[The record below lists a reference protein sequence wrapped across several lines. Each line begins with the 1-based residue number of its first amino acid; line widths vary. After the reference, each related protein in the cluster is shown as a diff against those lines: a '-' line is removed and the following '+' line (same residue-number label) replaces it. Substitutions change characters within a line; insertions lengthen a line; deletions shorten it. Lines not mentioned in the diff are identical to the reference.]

1 MAMARRAGR
10 PDRQQAPAVERIAG
24 ESDRVARHVG
34 QRPRTPASP
43 PRLMARRRPAR
54 TRSLILARSL
64 GCRQGP
70 AWRLCHG
77 PHPRRLHR
85 HARSPSRRRSRP
97 TPRAPRGTRQSC
109 RSLRSTEFP
118 STFSPKKNHGPL
130 SRPAREREAAWP
142 DVAIPR
148 LSAPSHQFRGR
159 PAVKSSP
166 AYRPNFR
173 LLPGE

>member
-1 MAMARRAGR
+1 MARRAGR

-24 ESDRVARHVG
+24 ESDRVVRHVG

-43 PRLMARRRPAR
+43 PRLTARRRPAR

-97 TPRAPRGTRQSC
+97 TPRAPLGTGQSS
-109 RSLRSTEFP
+109 RFLRSTEFP
-118 STFSPKKNHGPL
+118 STFSPKKKP
-130 SRPAREREAAWP
+130 RPSLAARARKGGCLARCRKP
-142 DVAIPR
+142 IPR
-148 LSAPSHQFRGR
+148 LSAPLTPIQGPSRGQ
-159 PAVKSSP
+159 VKP
-166 AYRPNFR
+166 RVPTK
-173 LLPGE
+173 L